1 MIAWIAGGTMA
12 ARCFPK
18 RWRHLLPFRFGY
30 VQGAGRK
37 ARHQRTFAPEGE
49 GRGIGLHRGGQLVLT
64 DQGCVPIEQVTPDM
78 KLWDGVGWVH
88 HDGVVCNGTKEV
100 LTYAGL
106 TATRRP
112 HRLGRNCRGG
122 AAGTLWIRRRL
133 PAHISYKPEMVGKQY
148 GWVEVISPEKRWN
161 QKWNHCY
168 VLTRCRGCGA
178 VQWQNLSNLRGG
190 KSKGCQTC
198 SQPRT
203 VPHWLERRFT
213 AAKQRC
219 TNPNDGNYQNY
230 GARGIKFAFR
240 TRQRRASTCRKVW
253 LTRSRTGDRPN
264 KRQWN
269 YEPGNLRWVT
279 HQENCQ
285 NQRRYLER

>member
-1 MIAWIAGGTMA
+1 M
-12 ARCFPK
+12 R
-18 RWRHLLPFRFGY
+18 
-30 VQGAGRK
+30 GR
-37 ARHQRTFAPEGE
+37 R
-49 GRGIGLHRGGQLVLT
+49 GR
-64 DQGCVPIEQVTPDM
+64 
-78 KLWDGVGWVH
+78 
-88 HDGVVCNGTKEV
+88 
-100 LTYAGL
+100 Y
-106 TATRRP
+106 
-112 HRLGRNCRGG
+112 
-122 AAGTLWIRRRL
+122 TLDS
-133 PAHISYKPEMVGKQY
+133 PPPAAHISYKPEMVGKQY

-219 TNPNDGNYQNY
+219 TNPNDGNYKNY
-230 GARGIKFAFR
+230 GARGIKFCFPNA
-240 TRQRRASTCRKVW
+240 TAAGQYMIEKYGLPDRALEIERINVN
-253 LTRSRTGDRPN
+253 G
-264 KRQWN
+264 N